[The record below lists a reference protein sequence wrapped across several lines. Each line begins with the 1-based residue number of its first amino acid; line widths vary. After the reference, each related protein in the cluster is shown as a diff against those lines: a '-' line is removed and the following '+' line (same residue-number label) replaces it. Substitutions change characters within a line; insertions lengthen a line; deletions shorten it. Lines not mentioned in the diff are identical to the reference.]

1 MGRSKVC
8 IPVAMP
14 SSDSVAV
21 DRLAGEGHPV
31 GHPGYVEDRQPSC
44 VVYPLSRWVKGPAER
59 LQRPTSNRAREL
71 QHAQRA
77 ARAAISE
84 PKEHQ

>member
-8 IPVAMP
+8 FPVAMP
-14 SSDSVAV
+14 SSDSAAV
-21 DRLAGEGHPV
+21 DRLAGEGRPV
-31 GHPGYVEDRQPSC
+31 GHSGYVEDRRSSC
-44 VVYPLSRWVKGPAER
+44 VVYPLKGRVER
-59 LQRPTSNRAREL
+59 LQHPISNRAREL

-77 ARAAISE
+77 AWAAISE